1 MGKLIPGKHF
11 GSRINEKSIKNW
23 EKAKTHIIDL
33 GEVDITP
40 PPKRSYI
47 ISQYLEKSN

>member
-23 EKAKTHIIDL
+23 KKANTHIVDS
-33 GEVDITP
+33 GEIEITP
-40 PPKRSYI
+40 PERH
-47 ISQYLEKSN
+47 